1 MEILITN
8 DDGWG
13 AKGIM
18 TLVRIMETF
27 GHVTVVAPGTVQSG
41 KSNAITFDHLLLH
54 EIERTDNHVVYTT
67 NGTPS
72 DCVKLAIHIIYK
84 GQKPDL
90 LVSGINHGSN
100 AAINVIYSGTMGAVF
115 VGAENGIRSIGFSL
129 DSYDPDADFSF
140 MEPYIFQIV
149 NDVLSGQCPS
159 ASNAVFQHAVRSCSP
174 QDGRPTGLNSPLCW
188 NVNAPVGEIKGVRI
202 TRQCQGYWDEEV
214 ATIEDEEGGVYYKL
228 GGQFCNSEPDAEDT
242 DEWALHHGYIA
253 ITPSTI
259 DTTHLIFYA

>member
-54 EIERTDNHVVYTT
+54 EIERTDKHVVYTT

-140 MEPYIFQIV
+140 MEPYVFQIV
-149 NDVLSGQCPS
+149 NDVLSGTINSQLVNQTTS
-159 ASNAVFQHAVRSCSP
+159 FNFQLSTV
-174 QDGRPTGLNSPLCW
+174 NSQICW

-228 GGQFCNSEPDAEDT
+228 GGQFCNTEPDAEDT

>member
-129 DSYDPDADFSF
+129 DSYDPDADFSHF
-140 MEPYIFQIV
+140 EPYIVQIV
-149 NDVLSGQCPS
+149 NEVLKGTLNFKL
-159 ASNAVFQHAVRSCSP
+159 SNQAA
-174 QDGRPTGLNSPLCW
+174 TLNSKLSTLNSKDNYGLCW

-259 DTTHLIFYA
+259 DTTHLIYYV